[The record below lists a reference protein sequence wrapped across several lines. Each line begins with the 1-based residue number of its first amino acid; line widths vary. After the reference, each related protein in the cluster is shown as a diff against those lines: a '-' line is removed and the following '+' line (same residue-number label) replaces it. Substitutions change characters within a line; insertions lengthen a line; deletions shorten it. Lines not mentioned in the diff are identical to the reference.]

1 MGDTNKQALP
11 KMSTP
16 TPTPQQNNY
25 TNFLLSHV
33 LPAYELD
40 GDQFLNAL
48 ELSGGAVAGSAAVQC
63 VLGSWSWL
71 CGDID
76 IFVADEADA
85 DILGTFMGLM
95 SYDEVWRGTAD
106 EDQYSSSFAAA
117 VQALRIYQRW
127 MPWNGVGPAPGAGT
141 AYAGAERFGAKP
153 QVRRAVKV
161 FVGLDALVA
170 MDIDCCA
177 TTFRVVGQ
185 QAMWDVM
192 PDLLR
197 RRCNISDECT
207 TERRLKYE
215 SMGLDVHW

>member
-1 MGDTNKQALP
+1 MN
-11 KMSTP
+11 TP
-16 TPTPQQNNY
+16 TQEMQNNY

-33 LPAYELD
+33 LPTYELD

-48 ELSGGAVAGSAAVQC
+48 ELSGGSMAGSAAVQC
-63 VLGSWSWL
+63 VLGSRKWL

-106 EDQYSSSFAAA
+106 DEQYSPSFAAA
-117 VQALRIYQRW
+117 VQGIRIYQRW
-127 MPWNGVGPAPGAGT
+127 MPWNGIGPAPGAGT
-141 AYAGAERFGAKP
+141 AFEGVPGAR
-153 QVRRAVKV
+153 VRRAVKV
-161 FVGLDALVA
+161 FVGMEALGA

-177 TTFRVVGQ
+177 TTFRVV
-185 QAMWDVM
+185 ALKAEWDVM

-197 RRCNISDECT
+197 RRCNVGDEAC

-215 SMGLDVHW
+215 GFGLDIHW

>member
-1 MGDTNKQALP
+1 MNTSL
-11 KMSTP
+11 
-16 TPTPQQNNY
+16 QNNY

-48 ELSGGAVAGSAAVQC
+48 ELSGGAVAGSATVQC
-63 VLGSWSWL
+63 ILGSKSYL

-85 DILGTFMGLM
+85 DILGTFMGM
-95 SYDEVWRGTAD
+95 MRYDEVWRGTAD
-106 EDQYSSSFAAA
+106 EETHSPSFAAA
-117 VQALRIYQRW
+117 VQGIRIYQRW
-127 MPWNGVGPAPGAGT
+127 MPWNGIGPSPGAGS
-141 AYAGAERFGAKP
+141 AYDGAERFGAKP

-161 FVGLDALVA
+161 FVGLEALVA

-177 TTFRVVGQ
+177 TTLRVVAQ
-185 QAMWDVM
+185 QPVWDVM

-197 RRCNISDECT
+197 RRCNVGDEAC

-215 SMGLDVHW
+215 SMGLDIHW